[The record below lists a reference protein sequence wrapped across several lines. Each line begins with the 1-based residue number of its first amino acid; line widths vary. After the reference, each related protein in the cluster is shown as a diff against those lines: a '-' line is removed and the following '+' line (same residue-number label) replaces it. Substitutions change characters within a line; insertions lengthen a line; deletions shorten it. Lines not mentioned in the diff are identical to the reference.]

1 MNTASQP
8 DHPPAAYPA
17 RPSGFVTV
25 VAMVL
30 YTGFAI
36 PVSIIA
42 MENMVVVGV
51 LLAAF
56 LAWLTLDEVMPPAAW
71 AGMAVAIVG
80 VLIATRAR

>member
-56 LAWLTLDEVMPPAAW
+56 LAWQWGQIPR
-71 AGMAVAIVG
+71 
-80 VLIATRAR
+80 LIAGGRRPCPLPR